1 MLSEVLTE
9 VNRTEQIWLNANKEL
24 SKLCHIAKNL
34 YNKAIYIIRQEF
46 FKTGK
51 WISYSQLCYLLKNS
65 ENFKQLP
72 AATAQQILILVERNW
87 KAFFK
92 AMKEYRKHP
101 EKFKNKPA
109 LPGYKPKDGEFMLLF
124 TNQQIKVVSNKVE
137 FSKKIDIEVKT
148 RLSDDTSL
156 GTSSI
161 IPKGVGFILNIV
173 YKKTIKPVIETTK
186 NILGIDMGLN
196 NLVTT
201 ADNIGKMP
209 IIIKGG
215 IVKSIN
221 HFYNKRKA
229 EIQSKYDLSGIKKQT
244 KQLSRLLVKRDFKI
258 KDFFHKASRKIIA
271 VCKTN
276 SIDTIVIGHNND
288 WKQKIDIGKKNNQN
302 FVSIPFNKLI
312 EMLKYKAE
320 EEGIKTII
328 VNEAHTSKCSFL
340 DDETIKHHDRYL
352 GKRICRGLFKTLSGK
367 IINADVNH
375 LTSFGDL
382 KILKGFLNGAYN
394 IIKKAIPN
402 AFANGIQGA
411 GCHPVRLEVY

>member
-1 MLSEVLTE
+1 MKMLSEVLTE

-382 KILKGFLNGAYN
+382 KILKGFLNGAY
-394 IIKKAIPN
+394 
-402 AFANGIQGA
+402 
-411 GCHPVRLEVY
+411 

>member
-1 MLSEVLTE
+1 MLAELSTE
-9 VNRTEQIWLNANKEL
+9 ANRTEQIWLNANKEL

-34 YNKAIYIIRQEF
+34 YNEAIYIIRQEF
-46 FKTGK
+46 IKTGK
-51 WISYSQLCYLLKNS
+51 WITYSQLYYLLKNS

-72 AATAQQILILVERNW
+72 AQTAQQILILVERNW

-101 EKFKNKPA
+101 EKFKNKPV

-124 TNQQIKVVSNKVE
+124 TNQQIKIKSNKVE
-137 FSKKIDIEVKT
+137 FPKKIVLEVKT
-148 RLSDDTSL
+148 RLPDETVL

-161 IPKGVGFILNIV
+161 VPKGVGFILNIV
-173 YKKTIKPVIETTK
+173 YKKTIKPIIETTK
-186 NILGIDMGLN
+186 NILGIDIGLN
-196 NLVTT
+196 NLVTI
-201 ADNIGKMP
+201 ADNIGKTP
-209 IIIKGG
+209 IIVKGG

-229 EIQSKYDLSGIKKQT
+229 EIQSNYDLSGIKKQT

-258 KDFFHKASRKIIA
+258 KDFFHKTSRKIIA
-271 VCKTN
+271 VCKMN
-276 SIDTIVIGHNND
+276 GIDTIVIGHNND

-302 FVSIPFNKLI
+302 FVSVPFNKLI

-340 DDETIKHHDRYL
+340 DEETIKHHDTYL

-367 IINADVNH
+367 IINADVN
-375 LTSFGDL
+375 
-382 KILKGFLNGAYN
+382 GAYN
-394 IIKKAIPN
+394 IIKKAFPN
-402 AFANGIQGA
+402 AFANGIEGA

>member
-1 MLSEVLTE
+1 MLSEVLTG

-34 YNKAIYIIRQEF
+34 YNEAIYIIRQEF
-46 FKTGK
+46 IKTGK
-51 WISYSQLCYLLKNS
+51 WITYSQLYYLLKNS

-72 AATAQQILILVERNW
+72 AATAQQILILVEKNW

-92 AMKEYRKHP
+92 AMKEYKKHP

-124 TNQQIKVVSNKVE
+124 TNQQIKIKSNKVE
-137 FSKKIDIEVKT
+137 FPKKIVLEVKT
-148 RLSDDTSL
+148 RLPDETVL

-161 IPKGVGFILNIV
+161 VPKGVGFMLNIV
-173 YKKTIKPVIETTK
+173 YKKAIKPLIETTK
-186 NILGIDMGLN
+186 NILGIDIGLN

-229 EIQSKYDLSGIKKQT
+229 EIQSNYDLSGVKGRT
-244 KQLSRLLVKRDFKI
+244 KQLNKLLVKRDFKI
-258 KDFFHKASRKIIA
+258 KDFFHKASRKIIT
-271 VCKTN
+271 VCKMN

-302 FVSIPFNKLI
+302 FVSVPFNKLI

-340 DDETIKHHDRYL
+340 DDETIKHHNRYL

-367 IINADVNH
+367 IINADV
-375 LTSFGDL
+375 
-382 KILKGFLNGAYN
+382 NGAYN

-411 GCHPVRLEVY
+411 GCHPVRLKVY

>member
-1 MLSEVLTE
+1 MLAELSTE
-9 VNRTEQIWLNANKEL
+9 ANRTEQIWLNFNREL

-34 YNKAIYIIRQEF
+34 YNEAVYIIRQEF
-46 FKTGK
+46 IKTGK
-51 WISYSQLCYLLKNS
+51 WITYSQLYYLLKNS

-72 AATAQQILILVERNW
+72 AATAQQILILVEKNW
-87 KAFFK
+87 KTFFK

-101 EKFKNKPA
+101 EKFKSKPA
-109 LPGYKPKDGEFMLLF
+109 LPGYKPKNGEFILLF
-124 TNQQIKVVSNKVE
+124 TNQQIKIKSNKVE
-137 FSKKIDIEVKT
+137 FPKKIDIEVKT
-148 RLSDDTSL
+148 RLPDETFL

-161 IPKGVGFILNIV
+161 VPKGVGFMLNIV
-173 YKKTIKPVIETTK
+173 YKKAIKPLIETTK
-186 NILGIDMGLN
+186 NILGIDIGLN
-196 NLVTT
+196 NIVTI

-209 IIIKGG
+209 IIVKGG
-215 IVKSIN
+215 IVKSVN

-229 EIQSKYDLSGIKKQT
+229 EIQSNYDLSGIKGRT
-244 KQLSRLLVKRDFKI
+244 KQLNRLLVKRDFKI

-271 VCKTN
+271 VCKMN

-302 FVSIPFNKLI
+302 FVSVPFNKLI

-352 GKRICRGLFKTLSGK
+352 GKRICRGLFKTFSGK
-367 IINADVNH
+367 IINADVN
-375 LTSFGDL
+375 
-382 KILKGFLNGAYN
+382 GAYN
-394 IIKKAIPN
+394 IIKKAFPN
-402 AFANGIQGA
+402 AFANGIQGV
-411 GCHPVRLEVY
+411 GCHPVRLDVY

>member
-1 MLSEVLTE
+1 MLSEVLTG

-34 YNKAIYIIRQEF
+34 YNEAIYIIRQEF
-46 FKTGK
+46 IKTGK
-51 WISYSQLCYLLKNS
+51 WLTYSQLYYLLKNS

-137 FSKKIDIEVKT
+137 FPKKIDIEVKT

-186 NILGIDMGLN
+186 NILGIDIGLN

-340 DDETIKHHDRYL
+340 DEETIKHHDTYL
-352 GKRICRGLFKTLSGK
+352 GRRICRGLFKTLSGK
-367 IINADVNH
+367 IINADV
-375 LTSFGDL
+375 
-382 KILKGFLNGAYN
+382 NGAYN

-402 AFANGIQGA
+402 AFANGIQGV

>member
-1 MLSEVLTE
+1 
-9 VNRTEQIWLNANKEL
+9 
-24 SKLCHIAKNL
+24 
-34 YNKAIYIIRQEF
+34 
-46 FKTGK
+46 
-51 WISYSQLCYLLKNS
+51 
-65 ENFKQLP
+65 LP
-72 AATAQQILILVERNW
+72 VATAQQILILVERNW

-124 TNQQIKVVSNKVE
+124 TNQQIKIKSNKVE
-137 FSKKIDIEVKT
+137 FPKKIVLEVKT
-148 RLSDDTSL
+148 RLPDETVL

-161 IPKGVGFILNIV
+161 VPKGVGFILNIV
-173 YKKTIKPVIETTK
+173 YKKTIKPIIETTK
-186 NILGIDMGLN
+186 NILGIDIGLN
-196 NLVTT
+196 NLVTI
-201 ADNIGKMP
+201 ADNIGKTP
-209 IIIKGG
+209 IIVKGG

-229 EIQSKYDLSGIKKQT
+229 EIQSNYDLNGIKKRT
-244 KQLSRLLVKRDFKI
+244 KQLNRLLVKRDFKI
-258 KDFFHKASRKIIA
+258 KDFFHKTSRKIIA
-271 VCKTN
+271 VCKMN

-302 FVSIPFNKLI
+302 FVSVPFNKLI

-328 VNEAHTSKCSFL
+328 VNESHTSKCSFL

-394 IIKKAIPN
+394 IIKKAFPN

>member
-1 MLSEVLTE
+1 MLSEVLTG

-34 YNKAIYIIRQEF
+34 YNEAIYIIRQEF
-46 FKTGK
+46 IKTGK
-51 WISYSQLCYLLKNS
+51 WITYSQLYYLLKNS

-72 AATAQQILILVERNW
+72 AATAQQILILVEKNW

-92 AMKEYRKHP
+92 AMKEYKKHP

-124 TNQQIKVVSNKVE
+124 TNQQIKIKSNKVE
-137 FSKKIDIEVKT
+137 FPKKIVLEVKT
-148 RLSDDTSL
+148 RLPDETVL

-161 IPKGVGFILNIV
+161 VPKGVGFMLNIV
-173 YKKTIKPVIETTK
+173 YKKAIKPLIETTK
-186 NILGIDMGLN
+186 NILGIDIGLN

-229 EIQSKYDLSGIKKQT
+229 EIQSNYDLSGVKGRT
-244 KQLSRLLVKRDFKI
+244 KQLNKLLVKRDFKI
-258 KDFFHKASRKIIA
+258 KDFFHKASRKIIT
-271 VCKTN
+271 VCKMN

-302 FVSIPFNKLI
+302 FVSVPFNKLI

-340 DDETIKHHDRYL
+340 DDETIKHHNRYL

-367 IINADVNH
+367 IINADVN
-375 LTSFGDL
+375 
-382 KILKGFLNGAYN
+382 GAYN

-402 AFANGIQGA
+402 AFANGIQGV

>member
-1 MLSEVLTE
+1 MKMLSEVLTE

-124 TNQQIKVVSNKVE
+124 TNQQIKVVSN
-137 FSKKIDIEVKT
+137 DI
-148 RLSDDTSL
+148 
-156 GTSSI
+156 
-161 IPKGVGFILNIV
+161 
-173 YKKTIKPVIETTK
+173 
-186 NILGIDMGLN
+186 GLN

-340 DDETIKHHDRYL
+340 DEETIKHHDTYL
-352 GKRICRGLFKTLSGK
+352 GRRICRGLFKTLSGK
-367 IINADVNH
+367 IINADV
-375 LTSFGDL
+375 
-382 KILKGFLNGAYN
+382 NGAYN

-402 AFANGIQGA
+402 AFANGIQGV